1 MTGLVIA
8 LDRQEKGNDCDV
20 SAVQQIVKDYGFPV
34 VSIVNLEALIN
45 YLNRGGELSSHLEA
59 IKKYREMYGALLVC
73 YKHRDAGKAW
83 EWRE

>member
-1 MTGLVIA
+1 M
-8 LDRQEKGNDCDV
+8 
-20 SAVQQIVKDYGFPV
+20 

-73 YKHRDAGKAW
+73 YKHENAGKAW